1 MRQLS
6 RRLSRRDGAAR
17 HSMTSDAAMLGP
29 ESERK
34 SVQFNGARS
43 RSLSGSSAIL
53 LNRHAASDGRRSMG
67 LDSVSVP
74 STGHPHRGSGSAPYT
89 PTTIG
94 GASAMSYL
102 PGASPNAE
110 GANSPRGGI
119 LGLKSAEAADPYY
132 RPPRARRTTLEA
144 QLPGGPNRGSWASS
158 DWASRGWGQQSP
170 EQTEPADPMEVN
182 PASGR
187 GTPVPAYLGAQR
199 DHSDPNLSDQRGSPT
214 DYAVREVDFYYG
226 VRGPALSNL
235 PTRRLKTGPADP
247 TGPVSSAAGWIKGL
261 FGGKTKDKGKGFEV
275 VRSSRAPQSLGQRG
289 VSGAI
294 VSGEAEPYR
303 DDPEGTGVGRSRD
316 LDLSDEGDAIGGGT
330 RRSPEKDGNVPRP
343 TDADNESD
351 IDSDEDEGP
360 GTARLSQI
368 SQLPP
373 SLPIIDTGGG
383 IELPSRI
390 ASKASSRPSK
400 ASSSRNPQRSPTVPR
415 RSSRRQS
422 SQGQIEFP
430 PKGVPRLST
439 VVPSPPSSPQRAN
452 DTPYG
457 ADRFPQPS
465 LKPSNTI
472 SSRLPF
478 GSKPSSV
485 KSDRQSTGAESTKS
499 STFQGSGEES
509 TNRGGGHVRQSSSAL
524 GSLAPDLR
532 NDRPSSMGYVQQ
544 HRASDAI
551 HTASPDS
558 QSFLGSTAEL
568 VDDETRRSGSTERRG

>member
-17 HSMTSDAAMLGP
+17 HSMTSDAAMLGQD
-29 ESERK
+29 SDRK
-34 SVQFNGARS
+34 SDQLNGARS

-53 LNRHAASDGRRSMG
+53 LNRHAASDGRRSVG

-74 STGHPHRGSGSAPYT
+74 SMGHPHRGSGSGPYT
-89 PTTIG
+89 PTTTG
-94 GASAMSYL
+94 GASAVSYL
-102 PGASPNAE
+102 PGASPNGE
-110 GANSPRGGI
+110 GGGSPRGGI

-132 RPPRARRTTLEA
+132 RPPRPRRTTLETDI
-144 QLPGGPNRGSWASS
+144 PGASSQRSWASG
-158 DWASRGWGQQSP
+158 DWAHKGWGQHSP
-170 EQTEPADPMEVN
+170 EHGEPADLMEVP

-199 DHSDPNLSDQRGSPT
+199 NHSDPNFSDQRGSPT

-247 TGPVSSAAGWIKGL
+247 TGPASSAAGWIKGL

-275 VRSSRAPQSLGQRG
+275 VRSSRAPQSLGPRA

-294 VSGEAEPYR
+294 ALGEAEPYR
-303 DDPEGTGVGRSRD
+303 DDPEGIGAERSRD

-330 RRSPEKDGNVPRP
+330 RRSPEKDGHIPLH
-343 TDADNESD
+343 TDADGVSD
-351 IDSDEDEGP
+351 VDSDEHEEP

-373 SLPIIDTGGG
+373 SLPNIDTGGG

-390 ASKASSRPSK
+390 ASKASSKPSN
-400 ASSSRNPQRSPTVPR
+400 ASMSRKSQRSPSLPR

-422 SQGQIEFP
+422 SQGQTDFAS
-430 PKGVPRLST
+430 KGAPRLST
-439 VVPSPPSSPQRAN
+439 VGPSPPSSPRRAN
-452 DTPYG
+452 DPSYG
-457 ADRFPQPS
+457 SDHPS
-465 LKPSNTI
+465 QRGLQQSNNI

-478 GSKPSSV
+478 GSKPSSI
-485 KSDRQSTGAESTKS
+485 KSDRLSTGAESTKS
-499 STFQGSGEES
+499 SILPGSGEDS
-509 TNRGGGHVRQSSSAL
+509 TSQGGAHTRHSSSAL
-524 GSLAPDLR
+524 GSLAPDIR
-532 NDRPSSMGYVQQ
+532 NDRPSSMGYVQH

-551 HTASPDS
+551 HKASPDN

-568 VDDETRRSGSTERRG
+568 VDDPRRTSGSTERRI